1 MAGKRHTKNSNS
13 KLKSR
18 RGKKYSCA
26 GGGGDDAGRVAVA
39 TIIGGAFAIST
50 GFIVAILFTL
60 IALGIIGL
68 GIYIL
73 VRKPLYDGDTTGTVS
88 SASCVNDNCTIVVTY
103 TPQGAPS
110 AITSNQITIQGNYK
124 TGDTVNIS
132 YATSSPNTFAI
143 NLIKPKV
150 FGGSFIGIGAFLLI
164 LIWGIYYFTHRNTS
178 SSSLQ
183 SLQSS
188 QSSVSSSPANYES
201 KKDIENENI
210 NGNMNGNMNDE
221 QMDIKPMGQGPSLP
235 PPSPPPLSQ
244 PGIPKNYQE
253 NPYEQ

>member
-1 MAGKRHTKNSNS
+1 MAGKRHTKNSNSKSKSNS

-26 GGGGDDAGRVAVA
+26 GGGDGYDPGHVPVA

-178 SSSLQ
+178 SSS
-183 SLQSS
+183 SQSS

-210 NGNMNGNMNDE
+210 NGNMNNE
-221 QMDIKPMGQGPSLP
+221 QIDIKPMSQGPSLP
-235 PPSPPPLSQ
+235 PPLPQ
-244 PGIPKNYQE
+244 PGIPKNYEE